1 MRLRPLLAASLF
13 AAGAALACDAPHPLR
28 SRLAAVS
35 KDGAADSRYW
45 IGPGVSGAWFDPA
58 RSGEGVVLQLLPD
71 GRAFL
76 VWFTYPAAGETGT
89 ATWLLG
95 AEGRREGS
103 RLVFEAVAEPA
114 GARFGDAFREDAVS
128 FRPWGRVELDFVS
141 CTRLTLR
148 WQGRDGYGS
157 GERVLG
163 RLSVLD
169 EIDCAGSRRLTA
181 SGGRALDGLRS
192 RSGAWFVPGRAGE
205 GWLIEELAGGQSL
218 VYWFT
223 YDAEGRQ
230 LWLVGNG
237 RREGDRLQVDT
248 LLQGGGTRFGS
259 GFDPA
264 AVALQ
269 PWGSLQID
277 FDSCQ
282 RATLRYASSRPG
294 FGSAER
300 VAERLT
306 TLAGAPCLDPLPAG
320 LRGLGWRER
329 ASTPLPAQSELAVTS
344 LDGQLY
350 ALGGFGAPRGFRRY
364 DPVANVWATLPDL
377 PAGRDHLAAFALDGG
392 VYYSGGAPL
401 GPGQQDVAAFRFD
414 VAGSRWEPVPELA
427 FHFGSH
433 AAVLNGYAYIGNAP
447 GSLQQFDPRGRH
459 VRSIAAPDFTQRDH
473 SQVVAFMDEIWVIA
487 GRSPETRSVAIY
499 DPVAER
505 WRAGPPIRHA
515 RGGFAAAAVGR
526 QIVITGG
533 EVLEQALYVEGRSEL
548 YEAGAEAWEP
558 APDLP
563 VPVHGTAGAG
573 IDGRF
578 LVVGGA
584 TEAGTTRGAAG
595 RTFELDL
602 R

>member
-13 AAGAALACDAPHPLR
+13 AAGAALACDAPHPLQ
-28 SRLAAVS
+28 SRLAAIS
-35 KDGAADSRYW
+35 KDDAADSRYW

-58 RSGEGVVLQLLPD
+58 RSGEGVIVQLLPD
-71 GRAFL
+71 GRAFA
-76 VWFTYPAAGETGT
+76 VWFTYPAAGEAGQ

-95 AEGRREGS
+95 AEGRREGNVL
-103 RLVFEAVAEPA
+103 RFEDVVEPA
-114 GARFGDAFREDAVS
+114 GARFGSGFNEADVDYRAWGSLELAFDACDRM
-128 FRPWGRVELDFVS
+128 
-141 CTRLTLR
+141 TLR

-157 GERVLG
+157 GERLLQ

-169 EIDCAGSRRLTA
+169 EIDCGGGRRLTA
-181 SGGRALDGLRS
+181 SGGRSLDGLRS

-205 GWLIEELAGGQSL
+205 GWLIEELAGGQNL

-230 LWLVGNG
+230 AWLVGNG
-237 RREGDRLQVDT
+237 QREGDRLLVDS

-264 AVALQ
+264 AVDLQ

-282 RATLRYASSRPG
+282 RATLRYASTRPG
-294 FGSAER
+294 FDSAVR
-300 VAERLT
+300 QAERLT
-306 TLAGAPCLDPLPAG
+306 TLAGAPCLDPAPAASPS
-320 LRGLGWRER
+320 LAWREL
-329 ASTPLPAQSELAVTS
+329 ATTPQPAQSELGVTS
-344 LDGQLY
+344 LDGKLY

-364 DPVANVWATLPDL
+364 DPVANSWATLPDL
-377 PAGRDHLAAFALDGG
+377 PAGRDHLAAFALEGG
-392 VYYSGGAPL
+392 VYFSGGAPL
-401 GPGQQDVAAFRFD
+401 GQGQQDIAAFRFD
-414 VAGSRWEPVPELA
+414 VAAARWEPVPELA
-427 FHFGSH
+427 FNFGSH
-433 AAVLNGYAYIGNAP
+433 ATVLNGYAYVGNAP

-459 VRSIAAPDFTQRDH
+459 VRTIAAPDFTQRDH
-473 SQVVAFMDEIWVIA
+473 SQVVAFMDEVWMIA

-499 DPVAER
+499 DPVSER
-505 WRAGPPIRHA
+505 WRAGPAIRHA

-526 QIVITGG
+526 HIVITGG
-533 EVLEQALYVEGRSEL
+533 EVLEQSLYVEGRSEL
-548 YEAGAEAWEP
+548 YTAGADSWVP

-563 VPVHGTAGAG
+563 VPVHGTAAAG
-573 IDGRF
+573 IDGRVI
-578 LVVGGA
+578 VVAGA
-584 TEAGTTRGAAG
+584 TEAGTTRGATG

>member
-1 MRLRPLLAASLF
+1 MRLRSVLVASLF
-13 AAGAALACDAPHPLR
+13 AAGVALACDAPHPLR
-28 SRLAAVS
+28 SRLAAIA

-58 RSGEGVVLQLLPD
+58 RSGEGVIVQLLPD
-71 GRAFL
+71 GRAFA
-76 VWFTYPAAGETGT
+76 VWFTYPAAGEAGQ

-95 AEGRREGS
+95 AEGRREGNVL
-103 RLVFEAVAEPA
+103 RFDDVVEPA
-114 GARFGDAFREDAVS
+114 GARFGGGFNEADVNYRAWGSLELAFDACDRMS
-128 FRPWGRVELDFVS
+128 
-141 CTRLTLR
+141 LR

-157 GERVLG
+157 GERRLQ

-169 EIDCAGSRRLTA
+169 EIDCAGGRRLSA
-181 SGGRALDGLRS
+181 SGGRALEGLRS

-205 GWLIEELAGGQSL
+205 GWLIEELASGQNL

-230 LWLVGNG
+230 TWLVGNG
-237 RREGDRLQVDT
+237 QREGDRLVVDS

-264 AVALQ
+264 AVDLQ

-282 RATLRYASSRPG
+282 RATLRYVSTRPG
-294 FGSAER
+294 FDSAVR
-300 VAERLT
+300 QAERLT
-306 TLAGAPCLDPLPAG
+306 TLAGAPCLDPAPAASPS
-320 LRGLGWRER
+320 LAWREL
-329 ASTPLPAQSELAVTS
+329 ATTPQPAQSELGVTA
-344 LDGQLY
+344 LDGKLY

-364 DPVANVWATLPDL
+364 DPVANSWTTLPDL

-392 VYYSGGAPL
+392 VYFSGGAPL
-401 GPGQQDVAAFRFD
+401 GQGQQDVAAFRFD
-414 VAGSRWEPVPELA
+414 IAAARWEPVPELS
-427 FHFGSH
+427 FNFGSH
-433 AAVLNGYAYIGNAP
+433 AAVLNGYAYVGNAP
-447 GSLQQFDPRGRH
+447 GSLQQFDPRGRF
-459 VRSIAAPDFTQRDH
+459 VRTIAAPDFTQRDH
-473 SQVVAFMDEIWVIA
+473 SQVVAFMDEIWMIA

-499 DPVAER
+499 DPVSER
-505 WRAGPPIRHA
+505 WRAGPAIRHA

-526 QIVITGG
+526 HIVITGG
-533 EVLEQALYVEGRSEL
+533 EVLEQSLYVEGRSEL
-548 YEAGAEAWEP
+548 YEAGAEAWGP

-563 VPVHGTAGAG
+563 VPVHGTAAAG
-573 IDGRF
+573 IDGRVI
-578 LVVGGA
+578 VVAGA
-584 TEAGTTRGAAG
+584 TEAGTTRGSTG